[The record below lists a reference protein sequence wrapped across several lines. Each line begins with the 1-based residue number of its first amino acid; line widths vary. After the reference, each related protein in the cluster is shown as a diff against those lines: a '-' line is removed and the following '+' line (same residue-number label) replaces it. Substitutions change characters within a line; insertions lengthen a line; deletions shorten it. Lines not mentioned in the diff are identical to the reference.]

1 MISIVFFHLYQSCLP
16 VSDLSLRQGCDHR
29 QPRNGHL
36 LPVDRNSIYKIG
48 PFPSTTIFF
57 FLEIITL
64 IVVFF
69 LERSISS
76 FNYTEL
82 QGSTTD
88 AITLSL
94 LLQRSLLIS
103 HSNICITCG
112 STTLHQP
119 KHNYIYIYTSWYP
132 KAFTPIS
139 SPNGKPFLPAM
150 KKPPDAFS
158 TVSSPLVSTADQP
171 VPRGLPARRML
182 SFTIPCLKPRR
193 PGSDRA
199 NAASPCF
206 PYMSPTIL

>member
-88 AITLSL
+88 AITLSP

-112 STTLHQP
+112 SLHQP
-119 KHNYIYIYTSWYP
+119 KHNYIYIYIHHGIQKP
-132 KAFTPIS
+132 LPRFRVQMG
-139 SPNGKPFLPAM
+139 SPF
-150 KKPPDAFS
+150 F
-158 TVSSPLVSTADQP
+158 
-171 VPRGLPARRML
+171 PR
-182 SFTIPCLKPRR
+182 
-193 PGSDRA
+193 
-199 NAASPCF
+199 
-206 PYMSPTIL
+206 